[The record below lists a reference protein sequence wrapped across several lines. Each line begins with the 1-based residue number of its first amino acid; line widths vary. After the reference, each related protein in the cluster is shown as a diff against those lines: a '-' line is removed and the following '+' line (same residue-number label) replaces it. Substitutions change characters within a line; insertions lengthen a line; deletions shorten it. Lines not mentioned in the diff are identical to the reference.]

1 MIILASGKPW
11 QHPSR
16 QSGTE
21 WHSIAS
27 VTHFGSYVTN
37 RHKKK
42 QYLSFSRFING
53 AYKNGA
59 YK

>member
-37 RHKKK
+37 RHKKTISVV
-42 QYLSFSRFING
+42 LSIHKWRI
-53 AYKNGA
+53 
-59 YK
+59 

>member
-21 WHSIAS
+21 WHLIAS
-27 VTHFGSYVTN
+27 VIHFSSYVTN
-37 RHKKK
+37 RHKKTISVV
-42 QYLSFSRFING
+42 LSI
-53 AYKNGA
+53 YKRRII
-59 YK
+59 KWRT